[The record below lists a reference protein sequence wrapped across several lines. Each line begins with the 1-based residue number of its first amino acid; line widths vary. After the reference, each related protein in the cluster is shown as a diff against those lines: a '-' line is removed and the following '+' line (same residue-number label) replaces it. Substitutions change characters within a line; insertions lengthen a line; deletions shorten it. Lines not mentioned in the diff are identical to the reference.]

1 MQRDASP
8 SETPGPQS
16 TARVISGRPSLG
28 PGFKISANVTAVPPA
43 RKRPSLREDL
53 ETSKTRSSAALLS
66 QVCEPEG
73 LQKNQRHVCIIVP
86 RPRPSRPQ
94 VQGQRKAVGKCHQ
107 EPRRAAGTICCA
119 GCSKRSSTRS
129 EAEAGPCTTLK
140 HANIFAVIAMPRLI
154 RLTVVLQP
162 CCVV

>member
-28 PGFKISANVTAVPPA
+28 PGFKISANVTAMPPA

-154 RLTVVLQP
+154 RLTMVLQP